1 MHYYGDNET
10 WQIFDEALEIW
21 SFKAKDHISQNQYTS
36 EQVNEMVCNMAV
48 NMTEE
53 PERGQ
58 FSSNFLIVFARHL
71 RLQKMVEGKSVDL
84 PLKAIESLWSIIGNQ
99 YNFTLSADVV
109 NKLLDIGIKIRE
121 TFKITEND
129 NLKSMAASACRLSK
143 IAEGII
149 VSKGTLEFD
158 VNFADKIFRYL
169 DDKMLRLGGLEFLA
183 NYEGRRR
190 MARLYCEE
198 LDRYM
203 ICRKDFLGERQKPVH
218 FLLNLAF
225 RHLSAQP
232 LRQWE
237 YQKELH
243 NEIIQ
248 VATDFLEVCDLQ
260 DESGISY
267 ATMKPQEL
275 PNYLVNDLF
284 FYKLCIPIQYS
295 SKFILS
301 ALEHLIKKWFCE
313 AGLKY
318 SYREYY
324 SLAEYFLKHNWW
336 EEDKHF
342 LSLQEIHNNTGIATY
357 KLKEILKDIAI
368 PTREANKNFISFDSP
383 ANFFDYPLFFDLNR
397 GYCCFDRLLCGYG
410 FLTRIDQIIKSR
422 NRNLDSLQ
430 GYALEKWLHQEMKN
444 KNYNV
449 KCGCYPAINDLNNG
463 ECDCVMESDRLH
475 FIEIKKKSVVK
486 DFNNV
491 DDTSLWGAI
500 GQGMLRA
507 QKQCFAH
514 ELYLRTNGSIDFSD
528 GDSIRMDPK
537 KLPALK
543 ISVCFG
549 EHLYISS
556 KAYVVILLKTISSN
570 GTIRSVTDGRQNK
583 LNDFNYYAQQ
593 ILGIVQRQ
601 NALIGKNTDISEIT
615 CFSLFCSLQQILM
628 AIWNTR
634 DETEF
639 LAIIK
644 EWQYR
649 LDDSLDQYIILFE
662 KLHRKERSPSQF
674 IIDFVNKTKN
684 PGLIVSS

>member
-1 MHYYGDNET
+1 MHYYSDNET
-10 WQIFDEALEIW
+10 WQIFDKAVEIW
-21 SFKAKDHISQNQYTS
+21 SSKAKDDIAQNQYTS
-36 EQVNEMVCNMAV
+36 EQVNEIIRNMAV
-48 NMTEE
+48 SMIKE

-58 FSSNFLIVFARHL
+58 FSSYFLIVFARHL
-71 RLQKMVEGKSVDL
+71 RLQKMVEGKPIDL
-84 PLKAIESLWSIIGNQ
+84 PLKAIESLWSMISNQ

-109 NKLLDIGIKIRE
+109 QKLLDVGMKIRE
-121 TFKITEND
+121 TFKMPEND
-129 NLKSMAASACRLSK
+129 NLKNMAASACRLSK
-143 IAEGII
+143 IAGGIT

-158 VNFADKIFRYL
+158 ANFADKIFRYL

-183 NYEGRRR
+183 NYEGRSW

-248 VATDFLEVCDLQ
+248 IATDFLEVCDLQ

-267 ATMKPQEL
+267 AAMKPQEL
-275 PNYLVNDLF
+275 PNYLANDLF
-284 FYKLCIPIQYS
+284 LYKLCIPIQYS
-295 SKFILS
+295 SRFILS

-336 EEDKHF
+336 EEDKRF

-368 PTREANKNFISFDSP
+368 PAREANKDFISFDSP
-383 ANFFDYPLFFDLNR
+383 ANFFDYPLFFDPNR

-410 FLTRIDQIIKSR
+410 FLTRIQQIIKSR
-422 NRNLDSLQ
+422 NRDLDSLQ
-430 GYALEKWLHQEMKN
+430 GYALEEWLHQEMKN
-444 KNYNV
+444 KNYNA
-449 KCGCYPAINDLNNG
+449 KCGRYPAKNGLNEG

-475 FIEIKKKSVVK
+475 FIEIKKKNVVK

-500 GQGMLRA
+500 GQGMLMA

-514 ELYLRTNGSIDFSD
+514 ELYLRINGSINFPD

-556 KAYVVILLKTISSN
+556 KAYVAILLKTIFSN
-570 GTIRSVTDGRQNK
+570 RTIRSVNAHRQNK
-583 LNDFNYYAQQ
+583 LNDFNNYAQR
-593 ILGIVQRQ
+593 ILDIVQRQ
-601 NALIGKNTDISEIT
+601 NALIGRNTDVSEII

-634 DETEF
+634 DEREF
-639 LAIIK
+639 LEIIK

-649 LDDSLDQYIILFE
+649 LDGSLDQYIILFE
-662 KLHRKERSPSQF
+662 KLHRKEGSPSQSM
-674 IIDFVNKTKN
+674 IDFVNKAKN
-684 PGLIVSS
+684 PCLIVSS